1 MVRTSRR
8 TTARSRNLPD
18 REVVDGAK
26 GSFKC
31 AVEGM
36 KLQQHNYRVTSVE
49 PNLASRLRHNNKM
62 QPSCRRAAHTLEHQS
77 RQPADLCRSHST
89 LLGTRLTDKSHSW
102 LCVGLL
108 DAQSGVIAENFARR
122 FNRNSHAARRLGL
135 LTQRASR
142 MIAINDSASNVK
154 QLDTMMI
161 HKISAAPA
169 RSTCHVART
178 VVT

>member
-1 MVRTSRR
+1 MILNVPTRRKTSIHKKTRRCRYWTHLSTPKLILPNKRIKRTPTSPAI
-8 TTARSRNLPD
+8 TFLLSSEAARAGL
-18 REVVDGAK
+18 VGA
-26 GSFKC
+26 
-31 AVEGM
+31 AYPE
-36 KLQQHNYRVTSVE
+36 
-49 PNLASRLRHNNKM
+49 
-62 QPSCRRAAHTLEHQS
+62 
-77 RQPADLCRSHST
+77 RSHST